1 MLTVTI
7 LAVIDDGLHVDPR
20 CVTHGSTTRV
30 IDPATAGEPYDLGTG
45 GHFRFPVVDV
55 TASTGERVATRFQP
69 VMGPEHAE
77 VCFFTPEGNAIRPDG
92 SRLFP
97 TT

>member
-7 LAVIDDGLHVDPR
+7 LAVIDDGLHIDPR
-20 CVTHGSTTRV
+20 SVADGSTVRV
-30 IDPATAGEPYDLGTG
+30 IDPSTAGEPYDLGTG

-69 VMGPEHAE
+69 VMGPEIAE
-77 VCFFTPEGNAIRPDG
+77 NCFFTPEGNAIRPDG
-92 SRLFP
+92 TRLFP
-97 TT
+97 AT